1 MKKIIIT
8 TLIIV
13 LSIFFIGTMGMLE
26 STYTRDVVVTKVDC
40 IEVTVQDKQG
50 HHWSFYGDDYTVGQ
64 EITVVM
70 NDNHTS
76 IITDDRI
83 VDVK

>member
-1 MKKIIIT
+1 M
-8 TLIIV
+8 
-13 LSIFFIGTMGMLE
+13 GTIE
-26 STYTRDVVVTKVDC
+26 STYTRDVIVTKVDC

-70 NDNHTS
+70 NDQHTS
-76 IITDDRI
+76 SIYDDTIIN
-83 VDVK
+83 VKQ

>member
-1 MKKIIIT
+1 MIKRILLVVAIIMM
-8 TLIIV
+8 
-13 LSIFFIGTMGMLE
+13 LSVVGMIE

-64 EITVVM
+64 EIIVVM

-83 VDVK
+83 VGVK